1 MTAEP
6 ERDMTQEI
14 EPYRRAELPAAVDAF
29 SSELSEYL
37 EYLGLPREAVLVAVD
52 ERRDVINNMP
62 TVVRDLSDA
71 QRERATYISKFVAAC
86 AVGLFD
92 AALNFL
98 WNETIRNL
106 REKVARFD
114 LEYFYDSIITDSDR
128 RSKFKDASDL
138 ENLDDWVLIRG
149 CLTTGII
156 TDIGYKHLDY
166 IRDMRNY
173 ASAAHPNQNQLTGL
187 QVVSWLQTCIREVL
201 AKEPEGPVI
210 EVRRLLR
217 SLRQETLSEDSVGPI
232 ATAVE
237 LLPDDLSRSLLRAI
251 FGMYT
256 DPDLGADTRN
266 NIRLVAKVVWDACS
280 GEARHEAGLK
290 FASLTANAEVTR
302 AELAREFLQRV
313 DGLSY
318 LPPDALGLEM
328 TTALDALLAAHNGWD
343 NFYNEPPHA
352 RMLRSLVPASGDV
365 PDSVVRK
372 YVKVLTMCR
381 IGNGHGV
388 SWAAASVYDN
398 LIAGWGDTEITIFV
412 NLTRDAEVASRLQFA
427 SCAQNF
433 QTLATRLQ
441 DQATGPRLKRALEFL
456 GKFSTNALGNVGRD
470 SRFQRIL
477 NVSGGTP

>member
-1 MTAEP
+1 
-6 ERDMTQEI
+6 MTQEV
-14 EPYRRAELPAAVDAF
+14 EPYREAELPTAVDAF
-29 SSELSEYL
+29 SSELSDYL
-37 EYLGLPREAVLVAVD
+37 AYLGLPREAVLVPVG

-71 QRERATYISKFVAAC
+71 QRERAQYISKFVAAC

-106 REKVARFD
+106 RDKVARFD
-114 LEYFYDSIITDSDR
+114 LEYFYDSVITDPDR
-128 RSKFKDASDL
+128 RSKFKDAADL
-138 ENLDDWVLIRG
+138 DNLDDWVLIRG

-187 QVVSWLQTCIREVL
+187 QVVTWLQTCIREVL

-232 ATAVE
+232 ASAVE
-237 LLPDDLSRSLLRAI
+237 LLPDDLSRSLLRVI

-256 DPDLGADTRN
+256 DSNLGADIRN
-266 NIRLVAKVVWDACS
+266 NIRLIAEVVWGACS
-280 GEARHEAGLK
+280 EEARFEAGLK

-302 AELAREFLQRV
+302 AGLAREFLQRV

-328 TTALDALLAAHNGWD
+328 TTALDALLTAHNGWD

-352 RMLRSLVPASGDV
+352 RMVQSVVPASGDV
-365 PDSVVRK
+365 PNSVVRK
-372 YVKVLTMCR
+372 YIKVLTMCR

-388 SWAAASVYDN
+388 SWAAEPIYNN
-398 LIAGWGDTEITIFV
+398 LISRWRDTEIVIFV
-412 NLTRDAEVASRLQFA
+412 NLTRDAEVASRLQFT
-427 SCAQNF
+427 SCAQKF
-433 QTLATRLQ
+433 QALANRLQ
-441 DQATGPRLKRALEFL
+441 DQATSPRLKRALEFL
-456 GKFSTNALGNVGRD
+456 AKFPTNALGNIRRD
-470 SRFQRIL
+470 SRFQGIL
-477 NVSGGTP
+477 NTLGGTA

>member
-1 MTAEP
+1 
-6 ERDMTQEI
+6 MTQEI

-62 TVVRDLSDA
+62 TVVRDLAQA

-114 LEYFYDSIITDSDR
+114 LEYFYDSVITDPDR
-128 RSKFKDASDL
+128 RSKFREASHL

-187 QVVSWLQTCIREVL
+187 QVVTWLQTCIREVL
-201 AKEPEGPVI
+201 GKEPGGPVI

-217 SLRQETLSEDSVGPI
+217 SLRQETLSEDSIEPI
-232 ATAVE
+232 AAAVA

-256 DPDLGADTRN
+256 DPNLAAETRN
-266 NIRLVAKVVWDACS
+266 NIRLTAKVVWDAGS
-280 GEARHEAGLK
+280 EEARFEAGLK

-302 AELAREFLQRV
+302 AGLAREFLQRV

-328 TTALDALLAAHNGWD
+328 TTAVDALFTAHNGWD

-352 RMLRSLVPASGDV
+352 RMLQSLVPASGDV
-365 PDSVVRK
+365 PNSVVRK
-372 YVKVLTMCR
+372 YVTVLTMCR
-381 IGNGHGV
+381 IGNGHGL
-388 SWAAASVYDN
+388 SWAAGPVYDS
-398 LIAGWGDTEITIFV
+398 LIGRWRDREIVIFV
-412 NLTRDAEVASRLQFA
+412 NLTRDAEVASRLQFTL
-427 SCAQNF
+427 CAQNF
-433 QTLATRLQ
+433 QALANRLH
-441 DQATGPRLKRALEFL
+441 DQATSPRLERALDYL
-456 GKFSTNALGNVGRD
+456 AKFPANALGNVRRD

-477 NVSGGTP
+477 NAVGGTP